1 MTDFR
6 AKYGPWA
13 VVAGA
18 SEGLGAAFAES
29 LARRKLN
36 LVLIARREA
45 LLNSLAEKLS
55 TAEGVETRIAA
66 FNLGNANA
74 IDMFVTGLDVE
85 VGLLVYNA
93 AFAPVGSWV
102 SMSTSDL
109 QRVVDINVTAPL
121 LLARHLAPAMVTRG
135 RGGIV
140 LMSSLAGVQGSP
152 RIATYAASKAFNSIL
167 AEGLWS
173 ELRDEGIDVIAS
185 RAGAIRT
192 PGYVAMG
199 TAEAPGTLDAEIV
212 AEQTLNAL
220 GKGPFVVPGLLNRV
234 AHFAMSRL
242 LPRKT
247 AIGIMSRN
255 TQDLS

>member
-1 MTDFR
+1 MADFS

-18 SEGLGAAFAES
+18 SEGLGAAFAGS
-29 LARRKLN
+29 LAKRKLN

-45 LLNSLAEKLS
+45 LLNSLAEELS
-55 TAEGVETRIAA
+55 AAEGIETKTAA
-66 FNLGNANA
+66 FDLADAGAMN
-74 IDMFVTGLDVE
+74 DFVTSLDVDI
-85 VGLLVYNA
+85 GLLVYNA
-93 AFAPVGSWV
+93 AFAPVGVWTD
-102 SMSTSDL
+102 MSPDDL
-109 QRVVDINVTAPL
+109 KRVIDINIAAPL
-121 LLARHLAPAMVTRG
+121 LLARQLAPAMVKRG

-140 LMSSLAGVQGSP
+140 LMSSLAGIQGSP

-173 ELRDEGIDVIAS
+173 ELKDRGVDVLAS

-220 GKGPFVVPGLLNRV
+220 GKGPFVVPGLMNRI

-255 TQDLS
+255 TRDLS

>member
-1 MTDFR
+1 MTDFK
-6 AKYGPWA
+6 ANYGPWA

-29 LARRKLN
+29 LAKRKLN
-36 LVLIARREA
+36 LFLIARREA
-45 LLNSLAEKLS
+45 LLNNLAEKLS
-55 TAEGVETRIAA
+55 TSEGIETKIAA
-66 FNLGNANA
+66 FDLGDASA
-74 IDMFVTGLDVE
+74 IENFTTGLNID

-93 AFAPVGSWV
+93 AYAPVGSWTD
-102 SMSTSDL
+102 MSTNDL
-109 QRVVDINVTAPL
+109 MRVVDINVAAPL
-121 LLARHLAPAMVTRG
+121 LLARQLAPAMVSRG

-140 LMSSLAGVQGSP
+140 LMSSLAGTQGSP

-173 ELRDEGIDVIAS
+173 ELRKSGVDVLAS

-199 TAEAPGTLDAEIV
+199 TKEAPGTLDAEVV
-212 AEQTLNAL
+212 AEQTLDAL
-220 GKGPFVVPGLLNRV
+220 GKGPFVVPGLMNRV

-242 LPRKT
+242 LPRRA
-247 AIGIMSRN
+247 AIAIMNQN
-255 TQDLS
+255 TRDLS